1 VREKDERN
9 VTNVDSAVART
20 VPQGAVGRELHDEPR
35 SHLEMHI
42 EENVRRGMT
51 AGVFAAGE
59 RSAPGK
65 LHSSAARFAGGSDDR
80 VAVRVR

>member
-1 VREKDERN
+1 MSATLRMWIQRLRGPVRKEQLD
-9 VTNVDSAVART
+9 
-20 VPQGAVGRELHDEPR
+20 RELDDELR

-51 AGVFAAGE
+51 AGFFAAGE

-65 LHSSAARFAGGSDDR
+65 LHSSAAGFAGGSDDR